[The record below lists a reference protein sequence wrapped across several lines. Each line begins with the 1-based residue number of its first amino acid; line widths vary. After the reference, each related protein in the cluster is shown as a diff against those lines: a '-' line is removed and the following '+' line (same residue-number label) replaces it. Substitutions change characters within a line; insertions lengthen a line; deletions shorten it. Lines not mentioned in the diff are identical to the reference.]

1 MLNSLAKAFASDDGL
16 RGVFSLIFTA
26 TILTVYELALFYYV
40 VTPGISQQI
49 DNGIKEMAKLLY
61 TNFEMSDE
69 SGLLIKRVNTPLES
83 VPDDYKK
90 YFTDAQWSDL
100 ASEYEKAVFNNETKE
115 QVIERLIHVLETLS
129 EREQHYISKIN
140 NNTKFVGA
148 LLLIALCAILF
159 TIYMVLKGRGES
171 IGKCTWVNSI
181 LTVGLILAFNYSFY
195 LYGNKYRYI
204 GSKGN
209 EEQMVYILNHLSV

>member
-69 SGLLIKRVNTPLES
+69 SGVLVKPIKKES

-209 EEQMVYILNHLSV
+209 EEQMVYILNHLKN

>member
-1 MLNSLAKAFASDDGL
+1 MFNSLAKAFASDDGL

-40 VTPGISQQI
+40 VTPGISDQI
-49 DNGIKEMAKLLY
+49 NNGIKKMAKILY

-69 SGLLIKRVNTPLES
+69 SGVLVKPIKKES